1 MLKVIK
7 EVSEV
12 SNTQPV
18 TWQIYGH
25 DHFSECPY
33 ASFALLG
40 TAALPV
46 LIDLPQT
53 SRGSGCILALCLR
66 ICARTSLLALSF
78 LLLSLFSVILMSQ
91 QCTLLQHWERYIN
104 CTQLFVIAFSK
115 WDGCLCTSHTF
126 NCIPKW
132 DGCLCTSPTPLIAL
146 LSGTEVGATPHQ
158 LYYPILVISWG
169 KSKAVLH

>member
-53 SRGSGCILALCLR
+53 SLGSGCILALCLR
-66 ICARTSLLALSF
+66 ICVRTSLLALSF
-78 LLLSLFSVILMSQ
+78 LLLSLFSVIDVTTM
-91 QCTLLQHWERYIN
+91 
-104 CTQLFVIAFSK
+104 
-115 WDGCLCTSHTF
+115 HTATALGKIYKLYTTF
-126 NCIPKW
+126 CNCITKR
-132 DGCLCTSPTPLIAL
+132 DG
-146 LSGTEVGATPHQ
+146 
-158 LYYPILVISWG
+158 SWG
-169 KSKAVLH
+169 YTPPTVLAHTSL